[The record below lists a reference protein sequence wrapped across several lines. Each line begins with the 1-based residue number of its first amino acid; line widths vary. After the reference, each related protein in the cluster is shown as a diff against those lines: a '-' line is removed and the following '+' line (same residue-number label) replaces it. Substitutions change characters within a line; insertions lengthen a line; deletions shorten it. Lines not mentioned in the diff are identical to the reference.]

1 VSELWRVNGIE
12 LAVAAA
18 GDGPVVLL
26 AHGFPDLGVTWHLQA
41 SQLIDAGY
49 RVLVPD
55 MRGYG
60 DSARP
65 AARSSYAVREIGR
78 DLIGL
83 LDHEGVDRAHVV
95 GHDWGA
101 QCVWALGLDH
111 PERLLSLTG
120 LSVPHTRPAP
130 APPIEILRRRL
141 GERFYQVRFQAEGAA
156 EQALE
161 RDIAATLAAAF
172 NDDFEAVGR
181 PAGPR
186 DRPAWMSADLF
197 AHLVAVFRRTGFA
210 GGLSYY
216 RNIDDNWRAASARD
230 QHRIEAP
237 SLFLTGSAD
246 PVAAFM
252 RVDDSLFADLRVVVV
267 EGAGH
272 WVHQQ
277 APDRVGTALLEHL
290 RRADELAGAGETD
303 AEA

>member
-1 VSELWRVNGIE
+1 MSEIWRVNGTE

-26 AHGFPDLGVTWHLQA
+26 AHGFPDLGITWHLQVP
-41 SQLIDAGY
+41 QLLAAGY

-65 AARSSYAVREIGR
+65 VGRSSYAVGEIGR

-83 LDHEGVDRAHVV
+83 LDHEGVARAHVV

-101 QCVWALGLDH
+101 QCVWALGQDH
-111 PERLLSLTG
+111 PDRLLSLTG
-120 LSVPHTRPAP
+120 LSVPATRPAP

-141 GERFYQVRFQAEGAA
+141 GEQFYQVRFQEQGSA

-161 RDIAATLAAAF
+161 RDVAATLAAAF
-172 NDDFEAVGR
+172 NDDFAAVGQ
-181 PAGPR
+181 PAGTR

-197 AHLVAVFRRTGFA
+197 AHLVTVFERTGFG

-216 RNIDDNWRAASARD
+216 RNIDDNWRTASARD
-230 QHRIEAP
+230 QHRIEVP
-237 SLFLTGSAD
+237 SLFVTGSAD

-277 APDRVGTALLEHL
+277 APDPVGAALLEHL
-290 RRADELAGAGETD
+290 RRADELV
-303 AEA
+303 EAPSA

>member
-1 VSELWRVNGIE
+1 MSELWRVNGVE
-12 LAVAAA
+12 LAVDAA

-26 AHGFPDLGVTWHLQA
+26 VHGFPDLGITWHRQVPTLVE
-41 SQLIDAGY
+41 AGY

-55 MRGYG
+55 LRGYG
-60 DSARP
+60 DSSRP
-65 AARSSYAVREIGR
+65 AGRSSYAASEIGR

-111 PERLLSLTG
+111 PDRLLSLTG

-141 GERFYQVRFQAEGAA
+141 GEEFYQVRFQAEGVA

-161 RDIAATLAAAF
+161 RDVAATLAAAF
-172 NDDFEAVGR
+172 DDDFEAIGR
-181 PAGPR
+181 PVGPR
-186 DRPAWMSADLF
+186 DRPAWMSAELF
-197 AHLVAVFRRTGFA
+197 DHLVAVFRRTGFA

-230 QHRIEAP
+230 LDRIEAP
-237 SLFLTGSAD
+237 SLFLTGSTD

-252 RVDDSLFADLRVVVV
+252 RVDESLFADLRVVVV

-277 APDRVGTALLEHL
+277 APDRVGAALLEHL
-290 RRADELAGAGETD
+290 RRADELAA
-303 AEA
+303 